1 MPVFFAQLVMN
12 LATWFTGWF
21 VLALPGI
28 IARVLVVLGIGFV
41 SFSGISAVASELGTY
56 LTTKLSG
63 LPADMLAILNL
74 AGVGTGINIFIS
86 ALTTYFTIKV
96 ALGTFAKFRA
106 SPASFRA

>member
-1 MPVFFAQLVMN
+1 MPAFFAQLIMN
-12 LATWFTGWF
+12 FATWITGWF

-28 IARVLVVLGIGFV
+28 VARVLVVLGIGFV
-41 SFSGISAVASELGTY
+41 SFSGISSVSSELAGFITS
-56 LTTKLSG
+56 KLSG

-96 ALGTFAKFRA
+96 ALGAFSKFRT
-106 SPASFRA
+106 SPSSFRA